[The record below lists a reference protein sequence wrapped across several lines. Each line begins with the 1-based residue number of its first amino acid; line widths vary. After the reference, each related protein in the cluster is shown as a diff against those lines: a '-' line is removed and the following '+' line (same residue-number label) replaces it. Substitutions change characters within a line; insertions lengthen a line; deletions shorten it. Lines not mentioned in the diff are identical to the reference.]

1 LCPAKERLNADSPMD
16 LFQLET
22 FLAVA
27 QSGSF
32 SGAAKVVHRTQPAV
46 SQVVRKLEEE
56 LGEPL
61 FDRSSRDGR
70 LTDAGKVLQEYALKM
85 LNLRREARASIEEL
99 RQFQRGTLVLA
110 ANEFTSLYLLRVLE
124 EFRKFSP
131 MIKVAVQRGLA
142 SGIAAQVAD
151 HSVELGVLSFRPEN
165 PLLQSIVVFRDELV
179 LVVPPSHPLA
189 GSRTVSIRQLGAESF
204 VAHNVV
210 SPYRLKVLEA
220 FKRHKTPLNMD
231 VEMPTIEAIKRF
243 VASGNGVA
251 LVPRISV
258 EPELARG
265 ELVSIPVKEL
275 QFERKL
281 RIIYRKGG
289 TLSHAARAFLKVAQS
304 MAVTA
309 QGRCLYQPER

>member
-1 LCPAKERLNADSPMD
+1 MD

-124 EFRKFSP
+124 DFRKFSP

-142 SGIAAQVAD
+142 SSIANQVAD
-151 HSVELGVLSFRPEN
+151 HTVELGVLSFRPEN
-165 PLLQSIVVFRDELV
+165 PLLQSIVVYRDELV

-189 GSRTVSIRQLGAESF
+189 GAKTVSIRQLGAESF

-231 VEMPTIEAIKRF
+231 VEMPTLEAIKRF

-265 ELVSIPVKEL
+265 ELIFVAVKEL
-275 QFERKL
+275 LLERRL

-289 TLSHAARAFLKVAQS
+289 SLSHAGRAFLKVAES
-304 MAVTA
+304 MADNGK
-309 QGRCLYQPER
+309 GRFLFQSER

>member
-1 LCPAKERLNADSPMD
+1 MD

-22 FLAVA
+22 FLAVV
-27 QSGSF
+27 QTGSF

-46 SQVVRKLEEE
+46 SQVVRKLEDE

-70 LTDAGKVLQEYALKM
+70 LTDAGKVLQEYAQKM
-85 LNLRREARASIEEL
+85 LNLRREARASLEEL

-124 EFRKFSP
+124 AFRRFSP
-131 MIKVAVQRGLA
+131 MIKVAVQRALA

-151 HSVELGVLSFRPEN
+151 HTVELGVLSFRPDSSV
-165 PLLQSIVVFRDELV
+165 LQSIVVYRDELV
-179 LVVPPSHPLA
+179 FIVPPAHPLA
-189 GSRTVSIRQLGAESF
+189 TARNVSIRQLGAESF

-231 VEMPTIEAIKRF
+231 VEMPTIESIKRF
-243 VASGNGVA
+243 VAAGNGVA

-258 EPELARG
+258 EPELGRG
-265 ELVSIPVKEL
+265 ELIAIPVQEL
-275 QFERKL
+275 KFERKL
-281 RIIYRKGG
+281 RIVYRKGG
-289 TLSHAARAFLKVAQS
+289 QLSHAGRAFLKVAQS
-304 MAVTA
+304 LSTSDK
-309 QGRCLYQPER
+309 GRYLFQVER